1 MKVNRSLQ
9 IASYVVILLLI
20 ALYVIPL
27 CLVLNTSVKT
37 VEQFN
42 LSPNALA
49 TSIHLGNF
57 VKAWQ
62 LGNFEKYFLN
72 SLLYT
77 SVSTILTVLL
87 SLFAAFPLARGYVKW
102 SSAIYLFFLLSI
114 FLPNPMVPQFK
125 LIQWMH
131 LYNNPIGYMILK
143 TTGTGIVFMMFV
155 GYIKSISRDLDEAAG
170 MDGCGYG
177 RFLFSIV
184 FPLMKPVVAT
194 GITLTAIQT
203 WNDII
208 GPTIYLSNEKYAPVT
223 KGLFSFYGQYTNQW
237 PLLACGIM
245 IIVLPL
251 LILYLFV
258 QRYLVDGALAGA
270 VKS

>member
-1 MKVNRSLQ
+1 MKRSRLLHLP
-9 IASYVVILLLI
+9 SYAVILLLTAI
-20 ALYVIPL
+20 YVVPL
-27 CLVLNTSVKT
+27 LLVLNTSVKT
-37 VEQFN
+37 VDEYNFN
-42 LSPNALA
+42 PNGIA
-49 TSIHLGNF
+49 TAIHLDNF
-57 VKAWQ
+57 VKAWT
-62 LGNFEKYFLN
+62 LGNFEDYFLN

-77 SVSTILTVLL
+77 STSTVLTLLL

-114 FLPNPMVPQFK
+114 FLPNPLVPQFK
-125 LIQWMH
+125 MMQWFG
-131 LYNNPIGYMILK
+131 LYNNPIGYVILK

-170 MDGCGYG
+170 MDGCGYI
-177 RFLFSIV
+177 RYLFQII
-184 FPLMKPVVAT
+184 FPLMKPVIAT
-194 GITLTAIQT
+194 GVTLTAIQT

-208 GPTIYLSNEKYAPVT
+208 GPTIYLSNDKYAPVT

-245 IIVLPL
+245 IIMLPL
-251 LILYLFV
+251 LVMYLFL